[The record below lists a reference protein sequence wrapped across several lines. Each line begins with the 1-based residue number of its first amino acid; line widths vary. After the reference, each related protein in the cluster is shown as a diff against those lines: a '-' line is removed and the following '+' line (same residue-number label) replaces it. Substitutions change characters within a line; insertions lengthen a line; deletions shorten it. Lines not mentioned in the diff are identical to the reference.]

1 MRIVKKR
8 SVECLFIVA
17 GYYAGST
24 FQFSIL
30 NSKFSILNSQF
41 SILFH
46 IFATMDSGFLDRIS
60 DFIAANNLLT
70 PGAKVVAGVSGG
82 ADSTALLV
90 ILTRLGYHVHA
101 VHCNFHLR
109 GAESDRDQQFVT
121 DLCAKLGVEL
131 EVCNYDTE
139 SYARQHGISIEMAAR
154 DLRYADFNR
163 IMQEQGASAI
173 CIAHHRDDSVETVLL
188 NLIRGTGL
196 RGLTGIKP
204 VNGNII
210 RPLLC
215 VSRAQIE
222 QWLSEI
228 GQPYVTDSTNLETDY
243 TRNKIRNQ
251 LLPLM
256 RTVNPDVD
264 NAISTTAQHLQ
275 QAYTVYNDALDKA
288 RAQVLNG
295 STISI
300 PELKRLPSP
309 QAFLFELLS
318 PLGFNSAQIN
328 DVWASVDS
336 QPGTRFLSATHQI
349 IKDRDNFTIS
359 PVSEVDSTYMT
370 VSLTPGTAVTLP
382 DGRRLRVSSAP
393 AGTPISHDPSIATF
407 DAAQLTDST
416 VTIRRWHEGDRFVPF
431 GMKGSKL
438 VSDLLTDCKVSPAC
452 RENQLVATMGND
464 IIWVLGIR
472 SSNRHRVSSRTATQL
487 ILTLA

>member
-1 MRIVKKR
+1 
-8 SVECLFIVA
+8 
-17 GYYAGST
+17 
-24 FQFSIL
+24 
-30 NSKFSILNSQF
+30 
-41 SILFH
+41 
-46 IFATMDSGFLDRIS
+46 MDFVNKIRQYIIS
-60 DFIAANNLLT
+60 NNLLKD
-70 PGAKVVAGVSGG
+70 GADVIVGLSGG
-82 ADSTALLV
+82 ADSTALLKV
-90 ILTRLGYHVHA
+90 LLTLGYRCTA

-121 DLCAKLGVEL
+121 ELCSRLGIRL
-131 EVCNYDTE
+131 EVCHYDTE

-154 DLRYADFNR
+154 ELRYADFNR
-163 IMQEQGASAI
+163 IMQERQASAV
-173 CIAHHRDDSVETVLL
+173 CIAHHRDDSVETLLL

-215 VSRAQIE
+215 VSRTEIE
-222 QWLSEI
+222 QWLTET

-256 RTVNPDVD
+256 RTINPDAD
-264 NAISTTAQHLQ
+264 NAINTTSQHLQ
-275 QAYTVYNDALDKA
+275 QAYTVYNDAMDQA
-288 RAQVLNG
+288 RVRVSDGNI
-295 STISI
+295 ISI

-349 IKDRDNFTIS
+349 IKGRDNFTIS
-359 PVSEVDSTYMT
+359 PVSEVYLTYMT

-382 DGRRLRVSSAP
+382 DGRRLTVSSAP
-393 AGTPISHDPSIATF
+393 AGTPISHDPSTATF

>member
-1 MRIVKKR
+1 
-8 SVECLFIVA
+8 
-17 GYYAGST
+17 
-24 FQFSIL
+24 
-30 NSKFSILNSQF
+30 
-41 SILFH
+41 
-46 IFATMDSGFLDRIS
+46 MDFVNKIRQYIIS
-60 DFIAANNLLT
+60 NNLLKD
-70 PGAKVVAGVSGG
+70 GADVIVGLSGG
-82 ADSTALLV
+82 ADSTALLKV
-90 ILTRLGYHVHA
+90 LLTLGYRCTA

-121 DLCAKLGVEL
+121 ELCSRLGIRL
-131 EVCNYDTE
+131 EVCHYDTE

-154 DLRYADFNR
+154 ELRYADFNR
-163 IMQEQGASAI
+163 IMQERQASAV
-173 CIAHHRDDSVETVLL
+173 CIAHHRDDSVETLLL

-215 VSRAQIE
+215 VSRTEIE
-222 QWLSEI
+222 QWLTET

-256 RTVNPDVD
+256 RTINPDAD
-264 NAISTTAQHLQ
+264 NAINTTSQHLQ
-275 QAYTVYNDALDKA
+275 QAYTVYNDAMDQA
-288 RAQVLNG
+288 RVRVSDGNI
-295 STISI
+295 ISI

-349 IKDRDNFTIS
+349 IKGRDHFTIS

-382 DGRRLRVSSAP
+382 DGRRLTVSSAP
-393 AGTPISHDPSIATF
+393 AGTPISHDPSTATF

-438 VSDLLTDCKVSPAC
+438 VSDLLTDCKVSPDC